1 MKRLLL
7 FLTISLFA
15 NDETLVK
22 IAPDTPYI
30 MVEHNGVKVKIARIQ
45 DVDNRLSD
53 DYTKTSRECPPFCIH
68 PTSAEDGVETIAEL
82 EFINYMKQKDTLI
95 IDSRL
100 KSWYELETIPSA
112 INIPYTI
119 LESSDKKSAL
129 KLFTALGAKMKKG
142 GKVDFKNAKTLVLFC
157 NGVWC
162 DQSPKLIKAMVKFGY
177 PKEKLKYYR
186 SGFQGWKLLGL
197 TTVVQKENKK

>member
-1 MKRLLL
+1 MKKILI
-7 FLTISLFA
+7 FLAMNLIAS
-15 NDETLVK
+15 DHTLVNIDK
-22 IAPDTPYI
+22 DTPYI
-30 MVEHNGVKVKIARIQ
+30 FVDHKGVKVKIARIQ

-68 PTSAEDGVETIAEL
+68 PTSATDGVETIAEL
-82 EFINYMKQKDTLI
+82 EFIKYMKQEDALI

-112 INIPYTI
+112 LNIPFNI
-119 LESSDKKSAL
+119 
-129 KLFTALGAKMKKG
+129 FQNG
-142 GKVDFKNAKTLVLFC
+142 GKKRANEIFKYLGMGSDNNLKDLKTLVIFD
-157 NGVWC
+157 NGIWC
-162 DQSPKLIKAMVKFGY
+162 DQSTRLIKSMVKFGY
-177 PKEKLKYYR
+177 PKDKLKYYR

>member
-1 MKRLLL
+1 LIFAITLL
-7 FLTISLFA
+7 A
-15 NDETLVK
+15 DDKTLVK
-22 IAPDTPYI
+22 ITPDTPYI
-30 MVEHNGVKVKIARIQ
+30 MVDHKGVKVKIVRIQ

-68 PTSAEDGVETIAEL
+68 PTSATEGVETIAEL
-82 EFINYMKQKDTLI
+82 EFIKYMKQKDALI

-119 LESSDKKSAL
+119 LENGDKKSAL
-129 KLFTALGAKMKKG
+129 KLFNALGAKIKKDG
-142 GKVDFKNAKTLVLFC
+142 NIDFKNAKTLVLFC
-157 NGVWC
+157 NGIWC
-162 DQSPKLIKAMVKFGY
+162 DQSPKLIKSMVKFGY
-177 PKEKLKYYR
+177 PKDKLKYYR